1 MIFVS
6 TRREVLTRYT
16 HTFIWFVEGDTRLSE
31 TAQALIAEPSNEI
44 SVSTA
49 SLWEMAIKVS
59 IGKLNFSQPFDVLIP
74 SQLATNDMTILD
86 ISLNHLFV
94 VTQLPFHHRDPFDR
108 LLIAQS
114 LVDNLPL
121 IGIDGMFDSYGVNRM
136 W

>member
-1 MIFVS
+1 MKY
-6 TRREVLTRYT
+6 LLDT

-44 SVSTA
+44 SVSIA